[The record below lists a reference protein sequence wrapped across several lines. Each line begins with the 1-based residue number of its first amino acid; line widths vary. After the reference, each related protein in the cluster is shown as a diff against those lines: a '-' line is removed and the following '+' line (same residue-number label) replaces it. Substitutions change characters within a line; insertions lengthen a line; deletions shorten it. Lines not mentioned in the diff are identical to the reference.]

1 MALFLIFLLPKLFTQ
16 NSTKVGN
23 YSILINP
30 EDAKP
35 RWSSEAT
42 VSFINKE
49 GKPEILVVGEKD
61 YNKPNESASFYA
73 DVFDATTN
81 ANLKNSKIT
90 RLSPSS
96 INRIN
101 ITTISNGK
109 IYFIV
114 NNTNIFEFNTTT
126 YATIEVT
133 KNLFVDISEFN
144 LGLAKIEFVQPEIG
158 DGLAV
163 LTNVGKNRNRV

>member
-1 MALFLIFLLPKLFTQ
+1 M
-16 NSTKVGN
+16 
-23 YSILINP
+23 
-30 EDAKP
+30 
-35 RWSSEAT
+35 
-42 VSFINKE
+42 
-49 GKPEILVVGEKD
+49 
-61 YNKPNESASFYA
+61 
-73 DVFDATTN
+73 FDATTN